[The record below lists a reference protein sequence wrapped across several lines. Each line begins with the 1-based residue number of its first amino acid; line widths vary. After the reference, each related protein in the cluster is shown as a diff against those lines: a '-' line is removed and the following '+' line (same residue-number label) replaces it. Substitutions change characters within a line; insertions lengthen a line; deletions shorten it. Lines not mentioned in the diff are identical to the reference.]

1 MHYSETK
8 RIKQSIATE
17 KFIRGLRKCVISPRK
32 VPVTKCSST
41 NCLWGAA
48 ITDTIF

>member
-8 RIKQSIATE
+8 RMKQSIATE
-17 KFIRGLRKCVISPRK
+17 MFIRGYRKCVIRK